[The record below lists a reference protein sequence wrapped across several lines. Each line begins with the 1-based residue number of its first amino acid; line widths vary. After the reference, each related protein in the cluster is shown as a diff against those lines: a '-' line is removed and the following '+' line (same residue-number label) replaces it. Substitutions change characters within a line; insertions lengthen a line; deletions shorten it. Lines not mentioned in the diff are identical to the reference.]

1 MLFELTIFAS
11 FAVYHLLI
19 GCSLFLLLTLVF
31 KLFECT
37 AELKSWLWITV
48 FVVSTLLPFSLFVE
62 GVTPKAYAAE
72 RTDVLAASSNKN
84 NKGELNSKQKIIE
97 QRSNAIEW
105 NVPSDDVLAAKVWI
119 KLFLAIWFIG
129 SCWRGFAVIRSA
141 YFTHQLV
148 SLAMQEDKRLK
159 FTHIS
164 EFPVFIVDGV
174 NTPMAT
180 GLLSPV
186 ILVPHAVVKRFEA
199 KALEPIILHEVAHI
213 ERNDLWVGLFQEA
226 LAIIFWWSPVMRILN
241 RRIHI
246 SRELACDMRAAKQ
259 LNSGKTYA
267 QSLVDCAQLMLSQ
280 HTNILAMGLFAKK
293 SELNQRVNE
302 VLKIKSNRTP
312 KTITTFIACITLA
325 ASSITAAQYYAP
337 KINVTTLKQE
347 SNHYSSMSS
356 LEGEKLV
363 NIIRKD
369 DRAALDAMLAT
380 GIDIN
385 TPFSGEGTALLLA
398 VRHGNDQLVED
409 LINMGA
415 DVNQT
420 SEGDG
425 SPLME
430 AVKLNRLD
438 LVEYLYN
445 QGANVNSKAFG
456 DGSALIEAAKSG
468 NIEAAKFLINNGA
481 QVNMGVKEDETP
493 LINAS
498 QSGDLAMVTFLV
510 ENGADVNLGM
520 AGTTLNGT
528 YFRTPLNIASNKNV
542 TAYLVN
548 QGAIEK

>member
-19 GCSLFLLLTLVF
+19 GCSLFLILTLVF
-31 KLFECT
+31 KLFKFT

-48 FVVSTLLPFSLFVE
+48 FVVSTLLPFSLFVDD
-62 GVTPKAYAAE
+62 VRPNTYATKQ
-72 RTDVLAASSNKN
+72 TDNLTNSSSKS
-84 NKGELNSKQKIIE
+84 GESELISSQKFIE
-97 QRSNAIEW
+97 QQSTPVEW
-105 NVPSDDVLAAKVWI
+105 NVPSKDVLAAMIWI
-119 KLFLAIWFIG
+119 YLFLTIWIIG
-129 SCWRGFAVIRSA
+129 SCWRGFSVIRSA
-141 YFTHQLV
+141 YFTHKLV
-148 SLAMQEDKRLK
+148 SKAMQDDKRLQ

-164 EFPVFIVDGV
+164 AFPIFMVKGV
-174 NTPMAT
+174 STPMAT
-180 GLLSPV
+180 GLLSPI
-186 ILVPHAVVKRFEA
+186 ILVPDAVVERFEA
-199 KALEPIILHEVAHI
+199 KRLEPIILHEVAHI
-213 ERNDLWVGLFQEA
+213 QRNDLWVGLFQEA

-259 LNSGKTYA
+259 LNSGKNYA

-312 KTITTFIACITLA
+312 KTITTIIACITLA
-325 ASSITAAQYYAP
+325 VSSVAAAQYYAP
-337 KINVTTLKQE
+337 KINVTNLKQE

-356 LEGEKLV
+356 IEGEKLV
-363 NIIRKD
+363 NIIRSD
-369 DRAALDAMLAT
+369 DRQALDAMLAT
-380 GIDIN
+380 GMDIN

-398 VRHGNDQLVED
+398 IRHGNRQLMED
-409 LINMGA
+409 LISMGA

-430 AVKLNRLD
+430 AVILNRLD
-438 LVEYLYN
+438 LMEYLYN
-445 QGANVNSKAFG
+445 HGANVNSKAFG
-456 DGSALIEAAKSG
+456 DGSALIEAAKRG
-468 NIEAAKFLINNGA
+468 NIEAAKFLIDNGA
-481 QVNMGVKEDETP
+481 HVNMGVAEDETP

-520 AGTTLNGT
+520 EGNNLNGP
-528 YFRTPLNIASNKNV
+528 YFRTPLNITRNKNV
-542 TAYLVN
+542 TAYLVS
-548 QGAIEK
+548 QGATEK

>member
-19 GCSLFLLLTLVF
+19 GCSLFLILTLAF
-31 KLFECT
+31 KLFKFT

-48 FVVSTLLPFSLFVE
+48 FVVSTLLPFSLFVDE
-62 GVTPKAYAAE
+62 VRPNTYATKQTDNLTNSSSKSGESELISSQKFIGQQPTP
-72 RTDVLAASSNKN
+72 V
-84 NKGELNSKQKIIE
+84 
-97 QRSNAIEW
+97 EW
-105 NVPSDDVLAAKVWI
+105 NVPSKDVLAAMIWI
-119 KLFLAIWFIG
+119 YLFLTIWIIG
-129 SCWRGFAVIRSA
+129 SCWRGFSVIRSA
-141 YFTHQLV
+141 YFTHKLV
-148 SLAMQEDKRLK
+148 SKAMQDDKRLQ

-164 EFPVFIVDGV
+164 AFPIFMVKGV
-174 NTPMAT
+174 STPMAT
-180 GLLSPV
+180 GLLSPI
-186 ILVPHAVVKRFEA
+186 ILVPDAVVERFEA
-199 KALEPIILHEVAHI
+199 KTLEPIILHEVAHI
-213 ERNDLWVGLFQEA
+213 QRNDLWVGLFQEA

-259 LNSGKTYA
+259 LNSGKNYA

-312 KTITTFIACITLA
+312 KTITTIIACITLA
-325 ASSITAAQYYAP
+325 VSSVAAAQYYAP
-337 KINVTTLKQE
+337 KINVTNLKQE

-356 LEGEKLV
+356 IEGEKLV
-363 NIIRKD
+363 NIIRRD
-369 DRAALDAMLAT
+369 DRQALDAMLAT
-380 GIDIN
+380 GMDIN
-385 TPFSGEGTALLLA
+385 TPFSGEGTALLIA
-398 VRHGNDQLVED
+398 VRHGNRQLMED
-409 LINMGA
+409 LISMGA

-430 AVKLNRLD
+430 AVILNRLD
-438 LVEYLYN
+438 LMEYLYN
-445 QGANVNSKAFG
+445 HGANVNSKAFG
-456 DGSALIEAAKSG
+456 DGSALIEAAKRG
-468 NIEAAKFLINNGA
+468 NIEAAKFLIDNGA
-481 QVNMGVKEDETP
+481 HVNMGVAEDETP

-520 AGTTLNGT
+520 EGNNLNGP
-528 YFRTPLNIASNKNV
+528 YFRTPLNITRNKNV
-542 TAYLVN
+542 TAYLVS
-548 QGAIEK
+548 QGATEK

>member
-19 GCSLFLLLTLVF
+19 GCSLFLILTLAF
-31 KLFECT
+31 KLFKFT

-48 FVVSTLLPFSLFVE
+48 FVVSTLLPFSLFVDD
-62 GVTPKAYAAE
+62 VRPNTYATKQ
-72 RTDVLAASSNKN
+72 TDNLTNSSSKS
-84 NKGELNSKQKIIE
+84 GESELISSQKFIE
-97 QRSNAIEW
+97 QQSTPVEW
-105 NVPSDDVLAAKVWI
+105 NVPSKDVLAAMIWI
-119 KLFLAIWFIG
+119 YLFLTIWIIG
-129 SCWRGFAVIRSA
+129 SCWRGFSVIRSA
-141 YFTHQLV
+141 YFTHKLV
-148 SLAMQEDKRLK
+148 SKAMQDDKRLQ

-164 EFPVFIVDGV
+164 AFPIFMVKGV
-174 NTPMAT
+174 STPMAT
-180 GLLSPV
+180 GLLSPI
-186 ILVPHAVVKRFEA
+186 ILVPDAVVERFEA
-199 KALEPIILHEVAHI
+199 KRLEPIILHEVAHI
-213 ERNDLWVGLFQEA
+213 QRNDLWVGFFQEA

-246 SRELACDMRAAKQ
+246 SRELACDIRAAKQ
-259 LNSGKTYA
+259 LNSGKNYA

-312 KTITTFIACITLA
+312 KTITTIIACITLA
-325 ASSITAAQYYAP
+325 VSSVAAAQYYAP
-337 KINVTTLKQE
+337 KINVTNLKQE

-356 LEGEKLV
+356 IEGEKLV
-363 NIIRKD
+363 NIIRSD
-369 DRAALDAMLAT
+369 DRQALDAMLAT
-380 GIDIN
+380 GMDIN

-398 VRHGNDQLVED
+398 IRHGNRQLMED
-409 LINMGA
+409 LISMGA

-430 AVKLNRLD
+430 AVILNRLD
-438 LVEYLYN
+438 LMEYLYN
-445 QGANVNSKAFG
+445 HGANVNSKAFG
-456 DGSALIEAAKSG
+456 DGSALIEAAKRG
-468 NIEAAKFLINNGA
+468 NIEAAKFLIDNGA
-481 QVNMGVKEDETP
+481 HVNMGVAEDETP

-520 AGTTLNGT
+520 EGNNLNGP
-528 YFRTPLNIASNKNV
+528 YFRTPLNITRNKNV
-542 TAYLVN
+542 TAYLVS
-548 QGAIEK
+548 QGATEK

>member
-19 GCSLFLLLTLVF
+19 GCSLFLILTLVF
-31 KLFECT
+31 KLFKFT

-48 FVVSTLLPFSLFVE
+48 FVVSTLLPFSLFVDDVRPNTYATKQTDN
-62 GVTPKAYAAE
+62 VTN
-72 RTDVLAASSNKN
+72 SN
-84 NKGELNSKQKIIE
+84 NKSGESALISSQKFIE
-97 QRSNAIEW
+97 QQPNPVEW
-105 NVPSDDVLAAKVWI
+105 NVPSKDVLAAMIWI
-119 KLFLAIWFIG
+119 YLFLTIWLIG
-129 SCWRGFAVIRSA
+129 SCWRGVAVIRSA
-141 YFTHQLV
+141 YFTHKLV
-148 SLAMQEDKRLK
+148 SKAMQDDKRLQ

-164 EFPVFIVDGV
+164 AFPIFMVKGV
-174 NTPMAT
+174 STPMAT
-180 GLLSPV
+180 GLLSPI
-186 ILVPHAVVKRFEA
+186 ILVPDTVVERFEA
-199 KALEPIILHEVAHI
+199 KKLEPIILHEVAHI
-213 ERNDLWVGLFQEA
+213 QRNDLWVGLFQEA

-259 LNSGKTYA
+259 LNSGKNYA

-312 KTITTFIACITLA
+312 KTITTIIACLTLA
-325 ASSITAAQYYAP
+325 VSSVAAAQYYAP
-337 KINVTTLKQE
+337 KINVTNLKQE

-356 LEGEKLV
+356 IEGEKLV
-363 NIIRKD
+363 NIIRRD
-369 DRAALDAMLAT
+369 DRQALNAMLAT
-380 GIDIN
+380 GMDIN

-398 VRHGNDQLVED
+398 VRHGNRQLMED
-409 LINMGA
+409 LISMGA

-430 AVKLNRLD
+430 AVILNRLD
-438 LVEYLYN
+438 LMEYLYDH
-445 QGANVNSKAFG
+445 GANVNSKAFG
-456 DGSALIEAAKSG
+456 DGSALIEAAKRG
-468 NIEAAKFLINNGA
+468 NIAAAKFLIDNGA
-481 QVNMGVKEDETP
+481 LVNMGVAEDETP

-520 AGTTLNGT
+520 EGNSLNGP
-528 YFRTPLNIASNKNV
+528 YFRTPLNITRNKNV
-542 TAYLVN
+542 TAYLVS
-548 QGAIEK
+548 QGATEK

>member
-19 GCSLFLLLTLVF
+19 GCSLFLILTLAF
-31 KLFECT
+31 KLFKFT

-48 FVVSTLLPFSLFVE
+48 FVVSTLLPFSLFVDD
-62 GVTPKAYAAE
+62 VRPNTYATKQ
-72 RTDVLAASSNKN
+72 TDNLTNSSNKS
-84 NKGELNSKQKIIE
+84 GESALISSQKFTE
-97 QRSNAIEW
+97 QQPNPVEW
-105 NVPSDDVLAAKVWI
+105 NVPSKDVLAAMIWI
-119 KLFLAIWFIG
+119 YLFLTIWLIG
-129 SCWRGFAVIRSA
+129 SCWRGVSVIRSA
-141 YFTHQLV
+141 YFTHKLV
-148 SLAMQEDKRLK
+148 SKAMQDDKRLQ

-164 EFPVFIVDGV
+164 AFPIFMVKGV
-174 NTPMAT
+174 STPMAT
-180 GLLSPV
+180 GLLSPI
-186 ILVPHAVVKRFEA
+186 ILVPDAVVERFEA
-199 KALEPIILHEVAHI
+199 KKLEPIILHEVAHI
-213 ERNDLWVGLFQEA
+213 QRNDLWVGLFQEA

-259 LNSGKTYA
+259 LNSGKNYA

-312 KTITTFIACITLA
+312 KTITTIIACIALA
-325 ASSITAAQYYAP
+325 VSSVAAAQYYAP
-337 KINVTTLKQE
+337 KINVTNLKQE

-356 LEGEKLV
+356 IEGEKLV
-363 NIIRKD
+363 NIIRRD
-369 DRAALDAMLAT
+369 DRQALHAMLAT
-380 GIDIN
+380 GMDIN

-398 VRHGNDQLVED
+398 VRHGNRQLMED
-409 LINMGA
+409 LISMGA

-430 AVKLNRLD
+430 AVILNRLD
-438 LVEYLYN
+438 LMEYLYDH
-445 QGANVNSKAFG
+445 GANVNSKAFG
-456 DGSALIEAAKSG
+456 DGSALIEAAKRG
-468 NIEAAKFLINNGA
+468 NIAAAKFLIDNGA
-481 QVNMGVKEDETP
+481 HVNMGVAEDETP

-520 AGTTLNGT
+520 EGNNLNGP
-528 YFRTPLNIASNKNV
+528 YFRTPLNITRNKNV
-542 TAYLVN
+542 TAYLVS
-548 QGAIEK
+548 QGATEK

>member
-19 GCSLFLLLTLVF
+19 GCSLFLILTLAF
-31 KLFECT
+31 KLFKFT

-48 FVVSTLLPFSLFVE
+48 FVVSTLLPFSLFVDD
-62 GVTPKAYAAE
+62 VRPNTYATKQ
-72 RTDVLAASSNKN
+72 TDNLTNSSNKS
-84 NKGELNSKQKIIE
+84 GESALISSQKFTE
-97 QRSNAIEW
+97 QQPNPVEW
-105 NVPSDDVLAAKVWI
+105 NVPSKDVLAAMIWI
-119 KLFLAIWFIG
+119 YLFLTIWLIG
-129 SCWRGFAVIRSA
+129 SCWRGVSVIRSA
-141 YFTHQLV
+141 YFTHKLV
-148 SLAMQEDKRLK
+148 SKAMQDDKRLQ

-164 EFPVFIVDGV
+164 AFPIFMVKGV
-174 NTPMAT
+174 STPMAT
-180 GLLSPV
+180 GLLSPI
-186 ILVPHAVVKRFEA
+186 ILVPDAVVERFEA
-199 KALEPIILHEVAHI
+199 KKLEPIILHEVAHI
-213 ERNDLWVGLFQEA
+213 QRNDLWVGLFQEA

-259 LNSGKTYA
+259 LNSGKNYA

-312 KTITTFIACITLA
+312 KTITTIIACIALA
-325 ASSITAAQYYAP
+325 VSSVAAAQYYAP
-337 KINVTTLKQE
+337 KINVTNLKQE

-356 LEGEKLV
+356 IEGEKLV
-363 NIIRKD
+363 NIIRRD
-369 DRAALDAMLAT
+369 DRQALHAMLAT
-380 GIDIN
+380 GMDIN

-398 VRHGNDQLVED
+398 VRHGNRQLMED
-409 LINMGA
+409 LISMGA

-430 AVKLNRLD
+430 AVILNRLD
-438 LVEYLYN
+438 LMEYLYN
-445 QGANVNSKAFG
+445 HGANVNSKAFG
-456 DGSALIEAAKSG
+456 DGSALIEAAKRG
-468 NIEAAKFLINNGA
+468 NIAAAKFLIYNGEH
-481 QVNMGVKEDETP
+481 VNMGVAEDETP

-520 AGTTLNGT
+520 EGNNLNGP
-528 YFRTPLNIASNKNV
+528 YFRTPLNITRNKNV
-542 TAYLVN
+542 TAYLVS
-548 QGAIEK
+548 QGATEK